1 MLQYVLKVYG
11 FLDILTLEMYFK
23 LLEECLHSIRKLH
36 NVLLLMLMINIL
48 LQEVLMVIFMYG
60 VLFISVSKL

>member
-11 FLDILTLEMYFK
+11 FLDILILEMYFK
-23 LLEECLHSIRKLH
+23 LRGECLHSIRKLH

-48 LQEVLMVIFMYG
+48 LQEVLMVTYMYG